1 MMSMKN
7 NTRPK
12 RKLSVFVVVLV
23 ILAVVEIMAAYVLNE
38 WESSLK
44 YDLRSSEMSLTHAEW
59 IPAVSEDESGK
70 LLVTIENY
78 GSIACRDIPEISFDS
93 DSFYA
98 HAEPIG
104 YYDKVNSENVKNYSF
119 YECIPPGENITIE
132 YYIEEDDAASLEPM
146 LMNDEQIY
154 VTLPTSISHE
164 QSKCILELAGSKK

>member
-1 MMSMKN
+1 MMSMK

-78 GSIACRDIPEISFDS
+78 GMP
-93 DSFYA
+93 
-98 HAEPIG
+98 
-104 YYDKVNSENVKNYSF
+104 
-119 YECIPPGENITIE
+119 
-132 YYIEEDDAASLEPM
+132 
-146 LMNDEQIY
+146 
-154 VTLPTSISHE
+154 
-164 QSKCILELAGSKK
+164 